1 MMDFISVPV
10 VVGIVFYGV
19 YKLFELFV
27 CKNERLKIID
37 KLGDKFSAN
46 DISGKMTLPSYK
58 RSDFSFSTLKGGF
71 LMLGIGLGLLIGF
84 FICTM
89 SSRSYLSGNADW
101 SAQQIFGIVYGA
113 CVLLFGGLGLLVAF
127 IIEMKLSKKDRKEI
141 EE

>member
-37 KLGDKFSAN
+37 KLGDKLSAG
-46 DISGKMTLPSYK
+46 DISGKMILPSYK
-58 RSDFSFSTLKGGF
+58 QSGFSFSTLKGGF
-71 LMLGIGLGLLIGF
+71 LMLGIGLGLLVGF

-101 SAQQIFGIVYGA
+101 GAQQIFGIVYGA
-113 CVLLFGGLGLLVAF
+113 CVLFFGGLGLLIAF
-127 IIEMKLSKKDRKEI
+127 LIEMKLSKKNPKEPG
-141 EE
+141 E

>member
-37 KLGDKFSAN
+37 KLGDKLSSS
-46 DISGKMTLPSYK
+46 DISGKVILPSYK

-71 LMLGIGLGLLIGF
+71 LMLGIGLGLLVGF
-84 FICTM
+84 FICAM
-89 SSRSYLSGNADW
+89 SSHSYLSDHVNWNAREAW
-101 SAQQIFGIVYGA
+101 GIVYGA
-113 CVLLFGGLGLLVAF
+113 CVLFFGGLGLLIAF
-127 IIEMKLSKKDRKEI
+127 IIEMKLNKNGTKENK
-141 EE
+141 E

>member
-58 RSDFSFSTLKGGF
+58 RSDFSFSTLKGGC
-71 LMLGIGLGLLIGF
+71 LMLGIGLGLLVGF
-84 FICTM
+84 FICAM

-101 SAQQIFGIVYGA
+101 GAQQIFGIVYGA

-127 IIEMKLSKKDRKEI
+127 IIEMKLSKKEEKETK
-141 EE
+141 E